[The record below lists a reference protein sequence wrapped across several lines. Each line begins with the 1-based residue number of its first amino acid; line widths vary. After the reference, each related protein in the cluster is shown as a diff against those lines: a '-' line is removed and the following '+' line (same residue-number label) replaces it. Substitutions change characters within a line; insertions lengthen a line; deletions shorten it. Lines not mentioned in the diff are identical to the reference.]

1 VFAAFVARPAAS
13 FRNRLQLVLPGVAL
27 VGCLLGAAHAH
38 AFSLDDV
45 TARAKKLADQP
56 YAAPVSNLPPV
67 FAQMQFGDYIKIQP
81 KMDNVEWKGQGTP
94 FKLGFYHQGMHFST
108 PVRISEIVDNRIHE
122 IKYEPSRFDFGDL
135 KLDKAATNKLGYAG
149 FRVLYPIN
157 RADKL
162 DEVMSVLGAS
172 YFRVIGKGQ
181 VYGLSARG
189 LAINTGLSEP
199 EEFPAF
205 REFWIERPKPEDKR
219 LVFYALLDSK
229 SATGA
234 YRFELQ
240 PDSDAVLKVQARVF
254 MRGAVKKVGIAP
266 LTSMFLFGPQQMRDA
281 NNFRPALH
289 DSNGLSIHTGD
300 GEWLWRPL
308 NNPKYVALS
317 MFQVN
322 NPRGFGLMQRGRDFA
337 AYEDLK
343 DRYDLR
349 PSAWIEP
356 QGDWGRG
363 KVELVEIPTPDETND
378 NIVSFWTP
386 DQLPPKG
393 TPIHADYTIHW
404 TMDERGVFAKDLAWV
419 KQTLRTA
426 GEITQKNLIRHLD
439 GSLGFVIDFEGGP
452 LASLPPDTPVQAQ
465 FSVGD
470 NAEVI
475 ENVLQPN
482 PVTKG
487 YRVTLRIRV
496 KDPNKVVEMREAL
509 VANGKPLSETW
520 SYQIPPGTA
529 NQPTPAQAVR

>member
-1 VFAAFVARPAAS
+1 MLAVFAAS
-13 FRNRLQLVLPGVAL
+13 FRNRMQIVLPGIAL
-27 VGCLLGAAHAH
+27 AGCLMGAVQAH

-45 TARAKKLADQP
+45 TTRAKKLADQP
-56 YAAPVSNLPPV
+56 YAAPVSNLPPA
-67 FAQMQFGDYIKIQP
+67 FAQMQFADYIKIQP
-81 KMDNVEWKGQGTP
+81 KIDHVEWKDQGTP
-94 FKLGFYHQGMHFST
+94 FKLGFYHQGMQFSS
-108 PVRISEIVDNRIHE
+108 PVRISEIVDSRVQE
-122 IKYEPSRFDFGDL
+122 IKYDPSRFDFGDL
-135 KLDKAATNKLGYAG
+135 KLDRSATSKLGYAG
-149 FRVLYPIN
+149 FRVMYPVN

-181 VYGLSARG
+181 IYGLSARG

-205 REFWIERPKPEDKR
+205 REFWIERPKPQDKH
-219 LVFYALLDSK
+219 LVFFALLDSK
-229 SATGA
+229 NATGA
-234 YRFELQ
+234 YRFELR
-240 PDSDAVLKVQARVF
+240 PDSDAVLKVQARIF
-254 MRGAVKKVGIAP
+254 MRNQVKKVGIAP
-266 LTSMFLFGPQQMRDA
+266 LTSMFLFGPNQMRDA

-300 GEWLWRPL
+300 GEWIWRPL

-317 MFQVN
+317 VFQVN
-322 NPRGFGLMQRGRDFA
+322 NPRGFGLLQRGRDFSS
-337 AYEDLK
+337 YEDLK

-356 QGDWGRG
+356 QGDWGKG

-393 TPIHADYTIHW
+393 TPIKADYTIHW
-404 TMDERGVFAKDLAWV
+404 TMDERGVFTKDLAWV

-426 GEITQKNLIRHLD
+426 GEITQANLIRHLD

-452 LASLPPDTPVQAQ
+452 LANLPPNTPVQASY
-465 FSVGD
+465 SVGD

-487 YRVTLRIRV
+487 YRVTLRIKV

-529 NQPTPAQAVR
+529 NQPTPAQAVK

>member
-1 VFAAFVARPAAS
+1 MVLAIFAVS
-13 FRNRLQLVLPGVAL
+13 FRNKMKFALPAFAIAAA
-27 VGCLLGAAHAH
+27 LLGAGQAS

-45 TARAKKLADQP
+45 TSRAKVLADKP
-56 YAAPVSNLPPV
+56 YAAPVSNLPPA
-67 FAQMQFGDYIKIQP
+67 FAQMQFADYIKIQP
-81 KMDNVEWKGQGTP
+81 RVDNMEWKDQGTP
-94 FKLGFYHQGMHFST
+94 FRLGFYHQGMHFST
-108 PVRISEIVDNRIHE
+108 PVRINEIVGNAVNE
-122 IKYEPSRFDFGDL
+122 MKYEPARFDFGDL
-135 KLDKAATNKLGYAG
+135 KLDRAATSRLGYAG

-162 DEVMSVLGAS
+162 DEIMSVLGAS

-181 VYGLSARG
+181 VYGLSSRG
-189 LAINTGLSEP
+189 LAINTGLP
-199 EEFPAF
+199 VAEEFPAF
-205 REFWIERPKPEDKR
+205 REFWIERPNPQDKH

-229 SATGA
+229 NATGA
-234 YRFELQ
+234 YRFDLYPGE
-240 PDSDAVLKVQARVF
+240 DAILKVQARVF
-254 MRGAVKKVGIAP
+254 MRGPVTKLGIAP
-266 LTSMFLFGPQQMRDA
+266 LTSMFLFGPNQQRDA

-308 NNPKYVALS
+308 NNPRNVAIS
-317 MFQVN
+317 TFQVN
-322 NPRGFGLMQRGRDFA
+322 NPRGFGLLQRGRDFSG
-337 AYEDLK
+337 YEDLK

-356 QGDWGRG
+356 QGDWGKG

-393 TPIHADYTIHW
+393 QPIKADYTMHW
-404 TMDERGVFAKDLAWV
+404 TMDERGVFSKDLAWV

-426 GEITQKNLIRHLD
+426 GEIMQANLIRHLD
-439 GSLGFVIDFEGGP
+439 GSLGFVIDFEGP
-452 LASLPPDTPVQAQ
+452 VLTSLPANAPVRAVY
-465 FSVGD
+465 SVSD

-496 KDPNKVVEMREAL
+496 KDPKKVVEMREAL
-509 VANGKPLSETW
+509 MTGDKVLSETW
-520 SYQIPPGTA
+520 SYQIPPNTA
-529 NQPTPAQAVR
+529 GGKPPVQ

>member
-1 VFAAFVARPAAS
+1 MLAVFAAS
-13 FRNRLQLVLPGVAL
+13 FRNRMQIVLPGIAL
-27 VGCLLGAAHAH
+27 AGCLMGAVQAH

-45 TARAKKLADQP
+45 TTRAKKLADQP
-56 YAAPVSNLPPV
+56 YVAPVSNLPPA
-67 FAQMQFGDYIKIQP
+67 FAQMQFADYIKIQP
-81 KMDNVEWKGQGTP
+81 KIDHVEWKDQGTP
-94 FKLGFYHQGMHFST
+94 FKLGFYHQGMQFSS
-108 PVRISEIVDNRIHE
+108 PVRISEIVDSRVQE
-122 IKYEPSRFDFGDL
+122 IRYDPSRFDFGDL
-135 KLDKAATNKLGYAG
+135 KLDRAATNKLGYAG
-149 FRVLYPIN
+149 FRVMYPVN

-181 VYGLSARG
+181 IYGLSARG

-205 REFWIERPKPEDKR
+205 REFWIERPKPQDKH
-219 LVFYALLDSK
+219 LVFFALLDSK
-229 SATGA
+229 NATGA
-234 YRFELQ
+234 YRFELR
-240 PDSDAVLKVQARVF
+240 PDSDAVLKVQARIF
-254 MRGAVKKVGIAP
+254 MRNQVKKVGIAP
-266 LTSMFLFGPQQMRDA
+266 LTSMFLFGPNQMRDA

-300 GEWLWRPL
+300 GEWIWRPL

-322 NPRGFGLMQRGRDFA
+322 NPRGFGLLQRGRDFSS
-337 AYEDLK
+337 YEDLK

-356 QGDWGRG
+356 QGDWGKG

-393 TPIHADYTIHW
+393 TPIKADYTIHW
-404 TMDERGVFAKDLAWV
+404 TMDERGVFTKDLAWV

-426 GEITQKNLIRHLD
+426 GEITQANLIRHLD

-452 LASLPPDTPVQAQ
+452 LANLPPNTPVQASY
-465 FSVGD
+465 SVGD

-475 ENVLQPN
+475 ENVAQPN

-487 YRVTLRIRV
+487 YRVTLRIKV

-529 NQPTPAQAVR
+529 NQPTPAQAVK